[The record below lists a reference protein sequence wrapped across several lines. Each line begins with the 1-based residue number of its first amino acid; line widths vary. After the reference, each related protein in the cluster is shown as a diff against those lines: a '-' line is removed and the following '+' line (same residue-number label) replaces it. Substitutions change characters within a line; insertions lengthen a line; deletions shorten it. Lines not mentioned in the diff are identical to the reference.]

1 MPIVNAKPTAPTP
14 VITNPPKV
22 VSPEYK
28 SPLVD
33 TKYTPLASLITF
45 VEGYNWTV
53 DYYSQAIERDSQ
65 LLGQDP
71 SLPKQFQQYKRI
83 KGLEMKASNPITWT
97 QDPRSK
103 SITASGS
110 SFVHSTIIP
119 NAGDMFAADVGDG
132 RLGIFEVK
140 GTEKKSLLKQSVY
153 SIDYTLIYFAD
164 EESDRLRDLNAKVFL
179 ELHYVRD
186 FLKHGQGPLITDSEF
201 NTLNKLTSLY
211 GEIARNYMDWFYSRE
226 TRTLLVPGQLNAVYD
241 PFLTTYVSRI
251 LNTEDHPR
259 VRDLII
265 LNCGDDDALLEN
277 QLYKAVIQ
285 RNARILDTANRKM
298 GAVSAKAF
306 SANPMLG
313 SIRMTIVELVI
324 YPLGAQEIVDSN
336 LNNLGIK
343 APAEFIYAPSKTRPG
358 DIEDMIFDNVVDF
371 DNEERPYIHAVD
383 IDKFYVFSE
392 AFYKS
397 KPQQSMLEI
406 LTLNYI
412 KDLQNSPADIYKLVS
427 TYHNWGALERFYYL
441 PIVLALIKSVI
452 RRF

>member
-22 VSPEYK
+22 VAPEYK
-28 SPLVD
+28 SPLID
-33 TKYTPLASLITF
+33 TKYTPLSSLITF
-45 VEGYNWTV
+45 VEGYGWTV

-83 KGLEMKASNPITWT
+83 KGLEMKAVNPITWS

-103 SITASGS
+103 SITASGTS
-110 SFVHSTIIP
+110 TVHSTIIP

-132 RLGIFEVK
+132 RIGIFEVK

-164 EESDRLRDLNAKVFL
+164 EESDRLRDLNTKVFQ

-186 FLKHGQGPLITDSEF
+186 FLKHGQAPLITDNEY
-201 NTLNKLTSLY
+201 NTLNKLTALY
-211 GEIARNYMDWFYSRE
+211 GEITQNYMDWFYSRE
-226 TRTLLVPGQLNAVYD
+226 TRTLLVPSQPNAVYD
-241 PFLTTYVSRI
+241 PFVTQYVSRI

-259 VRDLII
+259 VRDMIV
-265 LNCGDDDALLEN
+265 LNCGDDDTLLEN
-277 QLYKAVIQ
+277 QLYKAII
-285 RNARILDTANRKM
+285 NKDARILATANRKM
-298 GAVSAKAF
+298 GAVSARAF
-306 SANPMLG
+306 NANPMLG

-324 YPLGAQEIVDSN
+324 YPLGAQEIVDAN
-336 LNNLGIK
+336 LNGLGGK
-343 APAEFIYAPSKTRPG
+343 APAEYIYASSKTRPG
-358 DIEDMIFDNVVDF
+358 DMEDLVFDNVIDF
-371 DNEERPYIHAVD
+371 DDAQRPYIHPVTFD
-383 IDKFYVFSE
+383 SYYVFSE

-397 KPQQSMLEI
+397 KPDQSMLEI

-412 KDLQNSPADIYKLVS
+412 KDQLNSPLDIYKLVA
-427 TYHNWGALERFYYL
+427 TYHNWGSLERFYYL